1 MAGQHEHRQPRLSKR
16 PGEAWLRLKVKRIP
30 EVFRSNIRSSYQ
42 SRHPIGKVL
51 TVSENDL
58 SKWKVDIANKPKA
71 YTLLEWGVAYGE
83 PYHVV
88 LRIGYAVSK
97 WEWDTYKDTD
107 RAPHQLQTAMSPTAA
122 RELGALLILYADEVE
137 NQVPSKGEQN

>member
-1 MAGQHEHRQPRLSKR
+1 MAGEHERRQIRQSR
-16 PGEAWLRLKVKRIP
+16 RQGEDWLRLKVKRIP
-30 EVFRSNIRSSYQ
+30 EVFRFNIHSQ
-42 SRHPIGKVL
+42 IPEPPPIGKVL

-58 SKWKVDIANKPKA
+58 SKWKVDLANKPKA

-83 PYHVV
+83 PFHVV

-137 NQVPSKGEQN
+137 SQVPSKGEQN